1 MANMTRKEILESR
14 ATHAGV
20 KLSTWNPG
28 DGVTRYRI
36 HPTEDEYFRA
46 GGSECMTYLGIK
58 EAELAIDTLLWAIW
72 V

>member
-46 GGSECMTYLGIK
+46 GGSELSLIHISEPTRPY
-58 EAELAIDTLLWAIW
+58 
-72 V
+72 